1 MRRVPRAA
9 FVLIAF
15 LSVFSTSAGAGA
27 NLEATP
33 YLAEVFKRGE
43 LLNFSL
49 TWLRM
54 SGGEA
59 RMRIA
64 PHGDESLK
72 MESIAESK
80 DFFAKIYPVRDVIES
95 IVTREDFST
104 IRFQKTLN
112 ERNKHKS
119 ELTIIDP
126 VKMVAVRKGKETKV
140 PRPVMDPLST
150 IYYLRTQDLTPGRKH
165 RFTVIADGKVYPLD
179 ADVLYR
185 ETITVEAGTFN
196 TVVVEPKMRHGGIFR
211 DENNRLVIWF
221 TDDERR
227 IPVRIR
233 SYLSVGTITAS
244 LESSRIGGGDVKIT
258 SVSN

>member
-15 LSVFSTSAGAGA
+15 LSVFSTTTGSGA
-27 NLEATP
+27 NLELTP
-33 YLAEVFKRGE
+33 YLTEVFKTGE

-54 SGGEA
+54 SGGDA

-64 PHGDESLK
+64 PHGDSLK
-72 MESIAESK
+72 IESIAESK

-95 IVTREDFST
+95 IVTREEFST

-126 VKMVAVRKGKETKV
+126 VKNVAIRKGWV
-140 PRPVMDPLST
+140 LALGRRPR
-150 IYYLRTQDLTPGRKH
+150 
-165 RFTVIADGKVYPLD
+165 
-179 ADVLYR
+179 
-185 ETITVEAGTFN
+185 
-196 TVVVEPKMRHGGIFR
+196 
-211 DENNRLVIWF
+211 
-221 TDDERR
+221 
-227 IPVRIR
+227 
-233 SYLSVGTITAS
+233 
-244 LESSRIGGGDVKIT
+244 
-258 SVSN
+258 

>member
-9 FVLIAF
+9 LVFTAL
-15 LSVFSTSAGAGA
+15 LSVLATTAGAAA

-33 YLAEVFKRGE
+33 YLAEVFTRGE

-64 PHGDESLK
+64 PHGDGHLK
-72 MESIAESK
+72 IESIAESK

-104 IRFQKTLN
+104 TRFQKTLN
-112 ERNKHKS
+112 ERNKHKT

-126 VKMVAVRKGKETKV
+126 VKMVAIRKGKEIPV
-140 PRPVMDPLST
+140 PRPLVDPLST
-150 IYYLRTQDLTPGRKH
+150 IYYLRTLDLTPGKKH

-185 ETITVEAGTFN
+185 ETIKVEAGSFD

-211 DENNRLVIWF
+211 DENTRLVIWF
-221 TDDERR
+221 TDDDRR

-244 LESSRIGGGDVKIT
+244 LESSRIGDTDVKIT
-258 SVSN
+258 SVSD